1 MSEITILHG
10 TSLEWVVSAL
20 KLISDAT
27 GIGVRQEDVTRPPV
41 ETALVHTSA
50 TGYWFDYGALAGTAM
65 SASGAATI
73 QGALACAGASIEYE
87 KIKAGLEPTPSPE
100 TEYNPLK
107 TIALDDATCKA
118 TPSEGMIWDV
128 EDREITTLTGEVVT
142 IKLVVGE
149 KPNLGVVE
157 SET

>member
-1 MSEITILHG
+1 MNEIKILHG

-41 ETALVHTSA
+41 ETALVHMSP
-50 TGYWFDYGALAGTAM
+50 TGYWFDYGAIAEAAM
-65 SASGAATI
+65 SASGATTI
-73 QGALACAGASIEYE
+73 QYALACACASIEYE
-87 KIKAGLEPTPSPE
+87 KVKAGLEPAASPE
-100 TEYNPLK
+100 AEYNPLK
-107 TIALDDATCKA
+107 TILDDPAYKTA
-118 TPSEGMIWDV
+118 PDEGMTWDI
-128 EDREITTLTGEVVT
+128 EDREITTLTGDVVT